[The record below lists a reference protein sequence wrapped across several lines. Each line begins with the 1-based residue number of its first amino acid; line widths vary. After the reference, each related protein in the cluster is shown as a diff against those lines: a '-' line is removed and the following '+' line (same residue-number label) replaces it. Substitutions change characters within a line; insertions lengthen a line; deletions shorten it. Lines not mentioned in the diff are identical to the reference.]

1 MSTGIP
7 VEVAESIGFYV
18 YALRDPRD
26 KRVFYIGKGQGGRVL
41 AHVREAG
48 ANAANERGKLG
59 RIREIEADG
68 RHVEHLFLRTHLS
81 SDEALVVEQAVI
93 DAYKASGMPLTNL
106 VSGHDSSTY
115 GLASVETVVAE
126 FSALPAPGST
136 EPTLLFV
143 INKSWRPDMGE
154 DDVYFYTRGHWIV
167 SAEARTKA
175 RYAFGVAHGIIRGAY
190 KIDSWFPSEQK
201 GEERRWGF
209 HGEPAP
215 EMAHFIGTSV
225 RRFNLEGKQNAYS
238 KYLFGIP
245 SPDGQNATLED
256 KKEETK

>member
-1 MSTGIP
+1 VSTGIP
-7 VEVAESIGFYV
+7 VEVAEFIGFYV

-26 KRVFYIGKGQGGRVL
+26 KRVFYVGKGQGGRVL
-41 AHVREAG
+41 SHVREAG
-48 ANAANERGKLG
+48 ASTANEREKLR

-81 SDEALVVEQAVI
+81 SEEALVVEQAVI
-93 DAYKASGMPLTNL
+93 DAYKASGLPLTNL

-154 DDVYFYTRGHWIV
+154 DEVYFYTRGHWIV
-167 SAEARTKA
+167 SAETRTKA
-175 RYAFGVAHGIIRGAY
+175 RYAFGVAHGIIRGTY

-209 HGEPAP
+209 HGKPAP

-225 RRFNLEGKQNAYS
+225 RRFNLEGKQNPYS
-238 KYLFGIP
+238 KYLLGIP
-245 SPDGQNATLED
+245 SPDQQNTTHD
-256 KKEETK
+256 GKTVETR